1 MAGEGVAAGGDSSVS
16 AASAVSAIRPRFCPR
31 FCPRL
36 VAAFGVSA
44 ASATGMGSLAVPAL
58 ASAT

>member
-1 MAGEGVAAGGDSSVS
+1 MAGEGVAAGGDSSRGVS
-16 AASAVSAIRPRFCPR
+16 GASAIRPRFCPR

-44 ASATGMGSLAVPAL
+44 ASAATGMGSLAVPAL

>member
-1 MAGEGVAAGGDSSVS
+1 MAGEGVAVGVDSS
-16 AASAVSAIRPRFCPR
+16 
-31 FCPRL
+31 
-36 VAAFGVSA
+36 VSA

>member
-1 MAGEGVAAGGDSSVS
+1 MAGEGVAAGGDSS
-16 AASAVSAIRPRFCPR
+16 R
-31 FCPRL
+31 
-36 VAAFGVSA
+36 GVSG